1 MRWPTASVD
10 APPGPRPGLLPALGL
25 AAVVHGLLL
34 FAFGLPEPDRRTR
47 TLTVTL
53 SVAPTT
59 AASPAETRAEND
71 QSGRDRQSRRPAAQS
86 AGHDQAD
93 SEGPDR
99 TAGRGQERATPVLT
113 RSAPGAGTA
122 AATGR
127 IQQGGAALAGQNEPG
142 ETSDPKVRTA
152 RADAR
157 ASYLA
162 TWKQRIEARGSARF
176 PPEARHRRDAALT
189 MEVWLAP
196 DGRLR
201 DARIRHSSDDPAL
214 DAAALEILEAAGP
227 FEPPPAATA
236 GQQQEG
242 LRFAYVWRFLAPADA
257 E

>member
-1 MRWPTASVD
+1 MRWPTASPDVP
-10 APPGPRPGLLPALGL
+10 ARARSGLLSALGL
-25 AAVVHGLLL
+25 AVMVHGLIL
-34 FAFGLPEPDRRTR
+34 FAVGLPEPDRRTR

-59 AASPAETRAEND
+59 AALPADTRAETD
-71 QSGRDRQSRRPAAQS
+71 QSGRDRQSRQPAAQS
-86 AGHDQAD
+86 AGHDRGD
-93 SEGPDR
+93 REGSDR
-99 TAGRGQERATPVLT
+99 TAGRERERATPVLT
-113 RSAPGAGTA
+113 RSVSGAGN
-122 AATGR
+122 AATAGQL
-127 IQQGGAALAGQNEPG
+127 QQGGTARAGRNEP
-142 ETSDPKVRTA
+142 SRSPDPQVRTA

-176 PPEARHRRDAALT
+176 PPEARRRRDAALT

-201 DARIRHSSDDPAL
+201 DARIRQSSGDSAL
-214 DAAALEILEAAGP
+214 DAAALQILEAAAP